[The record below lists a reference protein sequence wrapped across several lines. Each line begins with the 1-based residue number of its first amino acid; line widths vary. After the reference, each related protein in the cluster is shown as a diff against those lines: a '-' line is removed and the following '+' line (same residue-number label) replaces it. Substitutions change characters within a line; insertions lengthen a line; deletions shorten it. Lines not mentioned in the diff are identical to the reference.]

1 MTDSKYHIPESGS
14 LVGRVFKPA
23 TSAELSEAIELAF
36 DYRGDV
42 TLELLSGEQV
52 TGYLFNRS
60 ASGDGPS
67 VELFVAGSGTARVIP
82 YTEIQ
87 SITFSG
93 EDTANGKSW
102 ETWVAKKESERHA
115 EADQVEADAKAR
127 GYL

>member
-1 MTDSKYHIPESGS
+1 M
-14 LVGRVFKPA
+14 
-23 TSAELSEAIELAF
+23 
-36 DYRGDV
+36 

-60 ASGDGPS
+60 VIGGGSS
-67 VELFVAGSGTARVIP
+67 VELFVAGSGTVRVIP

-102 ETWVAKKESERHA
+102 ETWVAKKESERLV
-115 EADQVEADAKAR
+115 EADQVKADAKAR